1 MFDLVRSSKDLDISL
16 LPAITLACRQERG
29 PVIRVNRAGEP
40 SRRWRLVSQST
51 GGTDGS
57 QTLRWREPDSN
68 HRSRRER
75 NGHGRGSK
83 SILAI
88 SDLTL
93 DLRADR
99 QPQRIHARP
108 FAVRARDLLA
118 LATTAAMLCPSCAS
132 RGLVRPPAPR
142 SAASDRR
149 ALRSGPRGK
158 SG

>member
-16 LPAITLACRQERG
+16 LPAITLACRQERD

-75 NGHGRGSK
+75 NGHGRAPE

-93 DLRADR
+93 GGSTDRADVPIGNA
-99 QPQRIHARP
+99 QQSLLQQRDKWLESGS
-108 FAVRARDLLA
+108 VQ
-118 LATTAAMLCPSCAS
+118 
-132 RGLVRPPAPR
+132 RGGQ
-142 SAASDRR
+142 RR
-149 ALRSGPRGK
+149 TMRLPG
-158 SG
+158 